1 MLFRSGYLMLVAN
14 STLSA
19 MIYNGVT
26 ILLPLLFQ
34 ELGFLPGK
42 AGVYLATGSLAG
54 AIANVIG
61 AELSDHIGRRTINI
75 IVATGVAVTLL
86 MFVLT
91 GSTSIFWFPA
101 MTFFACFTLSS
112 NIVFAHELVTSH
124 RGLVSASIMGIS
136 WGVGGLV
143 VVLLGQWAQRTSI
156 ISAYHLLLGVAA
168 VLVVLAFLLPTRH
181 AIRAALQ
188 PFPIHEQA

>member
-1 MLFRSGYLMLVAN
+1 MLVAN

-42 AGVYLATGSLAG
+42 AGVYLAVGSLVG

-61 AELSDHIGRRTINI
+61 AELSDHIGRRTINLI
-75 IVATGVAVTLL
+75 GATGVAVTLL

-91 GSTSIFWFPA
+91 GSTSIVWFPA
-101 MTFFACFTLSS
+101 MCFFSCFTLSS
-112 NIVFAHELVTSH
+112 NIVFAHELVTNH
-124 RGLVSASIMGIS
+124 RGLVSASIMGLS
-136 WGVGGLV
+136 WGIGGSV
-143 VVLLGQWAQRTSI
+143 VIILGEWAQHTSI
-156 ISAYHLLLGVAA
+156 TSAYHLLLGVAA
-168 VLVVLAFLLPTRH
+168 ALIVLAFLLPTRH
-181 AIRAALQ
+181 ALRAVLKPVPAQ
-188 PFPIHEQA
+188 EQA